1 MSKKF
6 KSIRRAVRR
15 GHIKLVPL
23 PTQKSFIMLRK
34 ANNGKWTRYEY

>member
-1 MSKKF
+1 MNKKF

-23 PTQKSFIMLRK
+23 DKLQSFIMLRRS
-34 ANNGKWTRYEY
+34 NNGNWTRYEY